1 MILSIF
7 SIPLLADNLI
17 LPISILLVIAI
28 LFTKVGT
35 RFGVPVMLIFLLL
48 GMLAGPDGIGLS
60 VKNLHLAEFLGH
72 LAMTVILLTSGLET
86 SIEETRPVQ
95 KPAFFLSTLG
105 VFITIVAT
113 GFFSYFVLGPKI
125 GGIGA
130 TLIGC
135 ILLGAVLCSTDSASI
150 FSILRG
156 KRLILRENLGPVLE
170 FESGNNDPMAFVV
183 TLMLVRTIVDSASI
197 GAGLLF
203 LLLQVI
209 LALVIGYGVG
219 KFSVKLLERVKLTNS
234 SLYAI
239 LILSLAFLSDG
250 LASAFNGN
258 GLLALYVTAIIIGN
272 SPTMPAKR
280 DVLKFFDSITWLCQ
294 LLMFLMLGLLARPSE
309 MGDVFLP
316 ALMVGLFLIFVA
328 RPLGVFLSLLP
339 FKGFLIFVARPLG
352 VFLSLLPFK
361 GFSTRAKLF
370 TSWVGL
376 KGAGPILFAL
386 APVLAG
392 LEGSNTIFNIV
403 FLVTI
408 LSLVIQGSSLSW
420 VARKLDL
427 CIDEDPV
434 VETFGMEVPE
444 EMGMLRDHI
453 VSDDDLVMGRTLRDL
468 RLPHGIRVIMVR
480 RAEKYIVPHGS
491 LELKSGDRLVI
502 IMGDTEED

>member
-1 MILSIF
+1 M
-7 SIPLLADNLI
+7 
-17 LPISILLVIAI
+17 
-28 LFTKVGT
+28 
-35 RFGVPVMLIFLLL
+35 
-48 GMLAGPDGIGLS
+48 
-60 VKNLHLAEFLGH
+60 
-72 LAMTVILLTSGLET
+72 
-86 SIEETRPVQ
+86 
-95 KPAFFLSTLG
+95 
-105 VFITIVAT
+105 
-113 GFFSYFVLGPKI
+113 
-125 GGIGA
+125 
-130 TLIGC
+130 
-135 ILLGAVLCSTDSASI
+135 
-150 FSILRG
+150 
-156 KRLILRENLGPVLE
+156 
-170 FESGNNDPMAFVV
+170 
-183 TLMLVRTIVDSASI
+183 
-197 GAGLLF
+197 
-203 LLLQVI
+203 
-209 LALVIGYGVG
+209 
-219 KFSVKLLERVKLTNS
+219 
-234 SLYAI
+234 
-239 LILSLAFLSDG
+239 ILSLAFLSDG

-258 GLLALYVTAIIIGN
+258 GLLALYLTAIIIGN
-272 SPTMPAKR
+272 SSIPAKR

-316 ALMVGLFLIFVA
+316 ALMVGL
-328 RPLGVFLSLLP
+328 
-339 FKGFLIFVARPLG
+339 FLIFVARPLG

-420 VARKLDL
+420 VARKLNL
-427 CIDEDPV
+427 SIDEDPV
-434 VETFGMEVPE
+434 VETFGMEIPE

-453 VSDDDLVMGRTLRDL
+453 VSEDDLVMGRTLRDL
-468 RLPHGIRVIMVR
+468 HLPHGIRVIMVR

>member
-219 KFSVKLLERVKLTNS
+219 KFSVKLLES
-234 SLYAI
+234 
-239 LILSLAFLSDG
+239 
-250 LASAFNGN
+250 ASNC
-258 GLLALYVTAIIIGN
+258 
-272 SPTMPAKR
+272 
-280 DVLKFFDSITWLCQ
+280 W
-294 LLMFLMLGLLARPSE
+294 
-309 MGDVFLP
+309 
-316 ALMVGLFLIFVA
+316 
-328 RPLGVFLSLLP
+328 
-339 FKGFLIFVARPLG
+339 
-352 VFLSLLPFK
+352 
-361 GFSTRAKLF
+361 
-370 TSWVGL
+370 
-376 KGAGPILFAL
+376 
-386 APVLAG
+386 
-392 LEGSNTIFNIV
+392 
-403 FLVTI
+403 
-408 LSLVIQGSSLSW
+408 
-420 VARKLDL
+420 
-427 CIDEDPV
+427 
-434 VETFGMEVPE
+434 
-444 EMGMLRDHI
+444 
-453 VSDDDLVMGRTLRDL
+453 
-468 RLPHGIRVIMVR
+468 R
-480 RAEKYIVPHGS
+480 R
-491 LELKSGDRLVI
+491 
-502 IMGDTEED
+502 

>member
-72 LAMTVILLTSGLET
+72 LAMTIILLTGGLET
-86 SIEETRPVQ
+86 SLEETRPVQ
-95 KPAFFLSTLG
+95 KPAIVLSSLG
-105 VFITIVAT
+105 VL
-113 GFFSYFVLGPKI
+113 FFSFYVLGPKI
-125 GGIGA
+125 GGVGA

-135 ILLGAVLCSTDSASI
+135 ILLGAVLSSTDSASI
-150 FSILRG
+150 FSILRSR
-156 KRLILRENLGPVLE
+156 RLQLRENLGPMLE
-170 FESGNNDPMAFVV
+170 FESGSNDPMAYVV
-183 TLMLVRTIVDSASI
+183 TLMLVKTIADSASL
-197 GAGLLF
+197 GLGLLY
-203 LLLQVI
+203 LLLQV
-209 LALVIGYGVG
+209 ALGAFIGYGVG
-219 KFSVKLLERVKLTNS
+219 KISVKLLEKVKLTNS

-258 GLLALYVTAIIIGN
+258 GLLALYLTAIIIGN
-272 SPTMPAKR
+272 SSMPAKR

-316 ALMVGLFLIFVA
+316 ALMVGL
-328 RPLGVFLSLLP
+328 
-339 FKGFLIFVARPLG
+339 FLIFVARPLG

-420 VARKLDL
+420 VARKLNL
-427 CIDEDPV
+427 SIDEDPV
-434 VETFGMEVPE
+434 VETFGMEIPE
-444 EMGMLRDHI
+444 EMGLLRDHI
-453 VSDDDLVMGRTLRDL
+453 VSEDDLVMGRTLRDL
-468 RLPHGIRVIMVR
+468 HLPHGIRVIMVR